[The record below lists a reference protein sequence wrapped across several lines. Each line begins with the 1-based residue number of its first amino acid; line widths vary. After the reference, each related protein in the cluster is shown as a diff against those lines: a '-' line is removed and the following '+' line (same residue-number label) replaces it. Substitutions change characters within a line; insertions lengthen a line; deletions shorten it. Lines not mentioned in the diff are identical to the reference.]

1 LAVLRLNKF
10 KKMNSR
16 LLTGLCILLLVASGA
31 TSAYVTIKTH
41 ISRIY
46 YQVNPSKYVNKGE
59 EVVITVMVMGKT
71 IDETEWKPVTGTVKV
86 ESKPTNPAIPPT
98 ISSGST
104 ITFTPEGDTWITLT
118 YEGDGTYEGSRE
130 EILIGALHFSS
141 PLVSS
146 QFIMLFII
154 LIIVL
159 FSYRLFTRGKLD
171 VKSLWGEIRGE

>member
-1 LAVLRLNKF
+1 
-10 KKMNSR
+10 MNSR

-31 TSAYVTIKTH
+31 TSTGVTITYR
-41 ISRIY
+41 SRID
-46 YQVNPSKYVNKGE
+46 YQVTPRKYVNKDK
-59 EVVITVMVMGKT
+59 EVTITVMVMGKT
-71 IDETEWKPVTGTVKV
+71 IAETEWKPVIGTVKV
-86 ESKPTNPAIPPT
+86 ESEPTNSDIPPT
-98 ISSGST
+98 IPSKGT
-104 ITFTPEGDTWITLT
+104 ITFTPVGDTLITLT
-118 YEGDGTYEGSRE
+118 YDGDDTHEGSRE
-130 EILIGALHFSS
+130 EILIGVLHFSS